1 MVAPTG
7 TLPKSTAEGLELS
20 TAEEEVVEASAAAAT
35 EVPLA
40 LVMPVQPDSKNA
52 DNRMINKGLR
62 RIEAAHPHPRT
73 FLSPVFRCEVMVRQ
87 V

>member
-20 TAEEEVVEASAAAAT
+20 TAEEEVVEVSAAAAT

-40 LVMPVQPDSKNA
+40 LVMPVQPDSKTT

-62 RIEAAHPHPRT
+62 IIEAAHPYPPT
-73 FLSPVFRCEVMVRQ
+73 FLSPVLTCEVMVRQ

>member
-20 TAEEEVVEASAAAAT
+20 TAEEEVVEVSAAAAT

-40 LVMPVQPDSKNA
+40 LVMPVQPESISTDMKSADARENVNA
-52 DNRMINKGLR
+52 RGR
-62 RIEAAHPHPRT
+62 GRAWPSIET
-73 FLSPVFRCEVMVRQ
+73 
-87 V
+87 

>member
-20 TAEEEVVEASAAAAT
+20 TAEEEVVVSAAEAT

-40 LVMPVQPDSKNA
+40 LVMPVQPERISDDKT
-52 DNRMINKGLR
+52 MINKGLDI
-62 RIEAAHPHPRT
+62 IETAYRHART
-73 FLSPVFRCEVMVRQ
+73 FLGPS
-87 V
+87 

>member
-7 TLPKSTAEGLELS
+7 TLPKSTTAGLELS
-20 TAEEEVVEASAAAAT
+20 TAEEEVVVSVAEAT

-40 LVMPVQPDSKNA
+40 LVMPVQPDAKNT

-62 RIEAAHPHPRT
+62 RIEAAHPYPPT
-73 FLSPVFRCEVMVRQ
+73 FLSPVFTCRVMVRQ